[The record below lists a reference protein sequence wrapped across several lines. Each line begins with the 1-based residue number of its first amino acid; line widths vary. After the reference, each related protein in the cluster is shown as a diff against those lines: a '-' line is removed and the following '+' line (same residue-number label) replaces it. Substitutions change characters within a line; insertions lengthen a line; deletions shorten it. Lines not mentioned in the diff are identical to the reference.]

1 MKNIQRKKKTYLLSI
16 HDIMPENFDKV
27 LKLLEY
33 LKENKI
39 KSATC
44 LVVPGCSWS
53 GKQIEQL
60 KYFQKNGFDLAGH
73 GWHHRVYHKKN
84 LYHRLH
90 SLLISRN
97 VAEHL
102 SIDSEDIYNLML
114 NCSHWFDQNNLKTP
128 YTYVPPAWAMGN
140 IDWGDLLSLPY
151 NCYETFTG
159 LYHKGEFYR
168 LPLVGYEVD
177 NLFRII
183 VVKISNFLNESF
195 SSIMDKPLR
204 VSIHP
209 NDFELGLNKDLRK
222 ILISDGDFVS
232 YKDYFEGI

>member
-102 SIDSEDIYNLML
+102 SIDSEDIY
-114 NCSHWFDQNNLKTP
+114 
-128 YTYVPPAWAMGN
+128 
-140 IDWGDLLSLPY
+140 LSL
-151 NCYETFTG
+151 
-159 LYHKGEFYR
+159 
-168 LPLVGYEVD
+168 
-177 NLFRII
+177 
-183 VVKISNFLNESF
+183 
-195 SSIMDKPLR
+195 
-204 VSIHP
+204 IH
-209 NDFELGLNKDLRK
+209 
-222 ILISDGDFVS
+222 I
-232 YKDYFEGI
+232 